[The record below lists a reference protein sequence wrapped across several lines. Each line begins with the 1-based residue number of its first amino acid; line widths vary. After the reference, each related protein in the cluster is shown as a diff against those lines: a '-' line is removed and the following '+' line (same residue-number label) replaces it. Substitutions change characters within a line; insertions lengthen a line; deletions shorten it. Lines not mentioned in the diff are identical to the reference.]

1 MTNFQLVITF
11 QGTTLC
17 PPASHL
23 QDQITHRCKHRKSYR
38 TTFYKCR
45 ATHPENLHLNSK
57 SSGETSIWLTFNQ
70 TRQQMFY
77 TSYLLVFTT
86 SKARISLVNGH
97 SVWKWQNFN
106 SRSAP
111 SSSKPVIFH
120 LEWCHVFQQTSKAN
134 LNIPSVSLVY
144 KKEISGQF
152 SLEIVL
158 SQYNSYMMPR
168 IQFKNLKYIL
178 SPNAIKL
185 TTYDLAK

>member
-1 MTNFQLVITF
+1 MAAMTNFQLVVTF
-11 QGTTLC
+11 QGTTLFS
-17 PPASHL
+17 PASHL

-57 SSGETSIWLTFNQ
+57 SSGGTSIWLTLNQ

-77 TSYLLVFTT
+77 TSYLTT

-120 LEWCHVFQQTSKAN
+120 LEWCHVFQQTSKAD

-144 KKEISGQF
+144 KKEISVQF
-152 SLEIVL
+152 SLKIVL
-158 SQYNSYMMPR
+158 LQYNSYMMPR
-168 IQFKNLKYIL
+168 IQFKNLKRIFKPQCNKVNHL
-178 SPNAIKL
+178 
-185 TTYDLAK
+185 